1 MAMIDSQA
9 GHEQEGRHGDA
20 VSYLLGAL
28 EPAARARF
36 ETHAAG
42 CDMCRQEL
50 SVLQP
55 VVDDLAL
62 AAPQIEPPPQLRRRL
77 LTRAS
82 IATVDPVTTDAPP
95 TQPVPLQPP
104 PLAALPPR
112 AWWHGTERY
121 SSAVAAASLLV
132 ALASGGYAF
141 AARQQLTTTAEA
153 ADYATAQL
161 SETLYIVSQP
171 NLLTR
176 SLSGSDGSPSAKGKI
191 LLSPD
196 KNKAVVM
203 ASDLPTLKNN
213 ETFQCWLTN
222 QDERRIDG
230 GVFRS
235 DVSGKA
241 YWVLKLP
248 ETLARYRTLGVT
260 REPGKGSPTPSG
272 PRILGGQ
279 L

>member
-1 MAMIDSQA
+1 MAMTDSLT
-9 GHEQEGRHGDA
+9 GHRQVGGHGDA

-36 ETHAAG
+36 ETHASG
-42 CDMCRQEL
+42 CDECRQEV
-50 SVLQP
+50 SELQP
-55 VVDDLAL
+55 VVDDIAL
-62 AAPQIEPPPQLRRRL
+62 GAPQIDPPAQLRQRL

-82 IATVDPVTTDAPP
+82 IAQAAPDTTNVAPARP
-95 TQPVPLQPP
+95 LTLQPP
-104 PLAALPPR
+104 PPAALPRR
-112 AWWHGTERY
+112 AWWRGAERY
-121 SSAVAAASLLV
+121 SSAIAAASLLV
-132 ALASGGYAF
+132 AIASGGYAF
-141 AARQQLTTTAEA
+141 AARQQLVNTAEA

-171 NLLTR
+171 SLLTR
-176 SLSGSDGSPSAKGKI
+176 TLIGSDGSPAAKGKI

-203 ASDLPTLKNN
+203 ASDLPALKKD

-222 QDERRIDG
+222 QEERRIDG

-241 YWVLKLP
+241 YWVLKAP

-260 REPGKGSPTPSG
+260 REPGKGSIAPSG
-272 PRILGGQ
+272 PRVLGGQ

>member
-1 MAMIDSQA
+1 MAMIDSLA
-9 GHEQEGRHGDA
+9 GRGQEGGHGDA

-42 CDMCRQEL
+42 CDECRQEL
-50 SVLQP
+50 SDLQP

-62 AAPQIEPPPQLRRRL
+62 ATPQIDPPAQLRQRL

-82 IATVDPVTTDAPP
+82 IAPVDPAVTDAPP
-95 TQPVPLQPP
+95 IHPVPLQPP
-104 PLAALPPR
+104 PVALPPR
-112 AWWHGTERY
+112 AWWHGAERY

-132 ALASGGYAF
+132 ALVSGGYAF
-141 AARQQLTTTAEA
+141 ASRQQLTATAEA

-176 SLSGSDGSPSAKGKI
+176 TLSGSDGSPSAKGKI

-203 ASDLPTLKNN
+203 ASDLPALKNN

-222 QDERRIDG
+222 QEERRVDG

-248 ETLARYRTLGVT
+248 ESLARYRTLGVT
-260 REPGKGSPTPSG
+260 REPGKGSPAPSG
-272 PRILGGQ
+272 PRVLGGQ